1 MHLPPQLFVAL
12 EAGGEAGLGE
22 AVEPGWAVSRHGIKM
37 TGSSLP
43 SASPHPLHSKS
54 SRLTPLPSG
63 VLTLFIARPPGSPHP
78 PVPLSRALV
87 LPNGGGKRGEDSQSD
102 RGADVPCPRLPPGH
116 IAPHLERQVDC
127 EPE

>member
-12 EAGGEAGLGE
+12 EAGGETGLGE

-37 TGSSLP
+37 TASSLH
-43 SASPHPLHSKS
+43 SASPHPLHSS
-54 SRLTPLPSG
+54 SPLTSSP
-63 VLTLFIARPPGSPHP
+63 FGSPHPPHLPCPRESSP

-116 IAPHLERQVDC
+116 IAPHLERQVD
-127 EPE
+127 